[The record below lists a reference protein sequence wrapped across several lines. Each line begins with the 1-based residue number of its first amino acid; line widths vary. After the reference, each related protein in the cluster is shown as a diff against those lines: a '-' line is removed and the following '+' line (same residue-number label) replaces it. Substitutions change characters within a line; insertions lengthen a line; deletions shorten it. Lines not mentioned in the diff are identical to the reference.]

1 VLVNGGTGGI
11 GRATALGLAE
21 VGAHLAITGRDRGRA
36 EAAAREIRA
45 AASGRVEVFVADL
58 SIQAEVRRLAG
69 EVLRCLSRI
78 DVLVNNAG
86 GTGTPGMS
94 PLTGSS
100 APSRS
105 IISLHSCSLAC
116 SWTG

>member
-1 VLVNGGTGGI
+1 M
-11 GRATALGLAE
+11 
-21 VGAHLAITGRDRGRA
+21 GAYLAITGRDRGRA

-45 AASGRVEVFVADL
+45 VAGRRVEVFVADL
-58 SIQAEVRRLAG
+58 SVQAEVRRLAG
-69 EVLRCLSRI
+69 EVLQCLSRI

-86 GTGTPGMS
+86 ATGIPGTS

-105 IISLHSCSLAC
+105 IISRRSC
-116 SWTG
+116 